1 MESTFEKRQLV
12 GLVLGPLFLVVMQLL
27 PAPEGMSEAAWN
39 TASVAMLMAT
49 WWITEAIPIPI
60 TSLIPIV
67 LFPIMGVL
75 KIGEATAPYADP
87 VVYMFMG
94 GFIIALAMEKWNL
107 HKRIALGIIQKVG
120 TSPERLIFGFMLS
133 AAFISMWIN
142 NTATTM
148 MMLPIALSVVRLLYS
163 EGENKEQHNFVVV
176 LMLAIAH
183 ASTIGGIGTLIG
195 TAPNMFFAGFMSKT
209 YGIQIGFLDWM
220 LAVMPLVFLSIPLV
234 TIILTRLVFP
244 IKIKEI
250 EGAKEMVTR
259 EKNSLGSLSVAEKWV
274 GFAFILVAFLWVF
287 KSLSEP
293 VFGLKTPFLSDAGI
307 GITGCVILFLIPL
320 NLKRGVFVM
329 DWQTASKLPWELIL
343 LFGGGLSLAE
353 AIGTSGLA
361 VWIGNSLSA
370 LSILPTLL
378 LLFCI
383 VVLTIILTEFT
394 SNTALTATLLP
405 VLGPVALQMGENPLL
420 LLIPATIAASTGF
433 MMPVGTPP
441 NAIVYGT
448 GYIKVTEMIRAGIWL
463 NLLFAVLVTALAYT
477 LITWVFGIQ
486 FGQIPDWA
494 R

>member
-12 GLVLGPLFLVVMQLL
+12 GLVLGPLFLVAMQLL
-27 PAPEGMSEAAWN
+27 PAPDGMSEAAWN

-67 LFPIMGVL
+67 LFPMMGVL

-120 TSPERLIFGFMLS
+120 TSPERLILGFMIS

-163 EGENKEQHNFVVV
+163 EGENKDQHNFVVV

-209 YGIQIGFLDWM
+209 YGIQIGFLEWM
-220 LAVMPLVFLSIPLV
+220 LAVMPLVLLAIPLV
-234 TIILTRLVFP
+234 TVILTRFVFP

-250 EGAKEMVTR
+250 EGAKEMVAR
-259 EKNSLGSLSVAEKWV
+259 EKSRLGSLSMAEMWV
-274 GFAFILVAFLWVF
+274 GFAFLLVAFLWVF

-370 LSILPTLL
+370 LSVLPTLL

-448 GYIKVTEMIRAGIWL
+448 GYIKVTDMIRAGIWL

-477 LITWVFGIQ
+477 LIIWVFGIQ
-486 FGQIPDWA
+486 FGQIPNWA